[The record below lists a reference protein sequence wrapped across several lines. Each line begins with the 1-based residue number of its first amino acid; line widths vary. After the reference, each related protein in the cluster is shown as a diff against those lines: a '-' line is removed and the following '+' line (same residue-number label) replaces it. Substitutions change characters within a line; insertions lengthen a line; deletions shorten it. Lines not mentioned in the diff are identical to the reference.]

1 MNEFIEKNRQ
11 LLKTFSIAARVIG
24 WVLILGGGIWFL
36 LFLLC
41 ILAVSDAA
49 GSLGWPYTNENFL
62 YASSAFVFDFIFL
75 GLLVLIIGQLI
86 RHTLETEN
94 KAGWLLRFGNKI
106 LCLYALVIVGRA
118 ISRYCILHTGLMEKF
133 GSGRLLFIQP
143 IVVPLAAKALIIVAL
158 GILLRRVLPVIEE
171 SKTLV

>member
-1 MNEFIEKNRQ
+1 MNEFIEKNRG
-11 LLKTFSIAARVIG
+11 LLRFYGIAARVIG
-24 WVLILGGGIWFL
+24 WVLIIGGVIWFL
-36 LFLLC
+36 LFALC

-49 GSLGWPYTNENFL
+49 GSLGWPYTNENLL

-75 GLLVLIIGQLI
+75 GLLILIIGQLI
-86 RHTLETEN
+86 RYTLETEY
-94 KAGWLLRFGNKI
+94 KPGWLLRFGDKI
-106 LCLYALVIVGRA
+106 LYVYALVVVGRA
-118 ISRYCILHTGLMEKF
+118 ILRYCILHADLMEKF

-158 GILLRRVLPVIEE
+158 GILLRRLMPVIEE